1 MSVITRSGLEAS
13 PLADLHTIAGELGI
27 DGYRRLRK
35 ADLVDRIIAQ
45 QGGEEAVEAA
55 AAENGTAETAE
66 ESEAPKRRS
75 RGGRSARSRR
85 KDADEDVIA
94 TEDEV
99 VEEEIEAEEAA
110 EAVEIDVDILP
121 VGDPDVETE
130 AEADSRGSGAEAD
143 ADERPKRRS
152 RGGRGGRDRDRGGDR
167 ERGGDRDGGR
177 GRSARGG
184 DRDRDDREDDRE
196 ESPDREDRVI
206 EGTVELLPNGSG
218 FVRLTPPEPSDDD
231 VYVSAAQVRR
241 CELVS
246 GDKVGGP
253 VREPRRSERYPS
265 LIRIDT
271 INGRPADEVAEG
283 THFDDLPCTLPT
295 ERLALGSED
304 ATLKAIEWLTPIGK
318 GSRVAIVG
326 EAHAGKSEALKR
338 LAGALKTI
346 EGLEVHVVLAAVRP
360 EECAEWRA
368 GELEPVASLSLA
380 ASPDAAQQAVE
391 RAIDTAKRI
400 TARGGDVVVLIDG
413 LDGVAPHAARRALA
427 AARNVVDG
435 GSLTIVATASAPVG
449 GETTI
454 IALDRTLT
462 RTGRFP
468 ALDLVASGTL
478 RPELLVGDAGADAIA
493 QARAQALGV

>member
-1 MSVITRSGLEAS
+1 MSVITRSALEAS

-35 ADLVDRIIAQ
+35 ADLVDKIIAQ
-45 QGGEEAVEAA
+45 QGGEDAVAEAA
-55 AAENGTAETAE
+55 AANGAVED
-66 ESEAPKRRS
+66 EAPKPRARARRS
-75 RGGRSARSRR
+75 RSRR
-85 KDADEDVIA
+85 KDADEEGTTDEDAGDDVIA

-99 VEEEIEAEEAA
+99 VEEAIEEEEAEEAA
-110 EAVEIDVDILP
+110 AEEEEAVEEP
-121 VGDPDVETE
+121 V
-130 AEADSRGSGAEAD
+130 AEKPR
-143 ADERPKRRS
+143 RRS
-152 RGGRGGRDRDRGGDR
+152 RGGRGGRDRDR
-167 ERGGDRDGGR
+167 DRDDDRDSDRSERDDRR
-177 GRSARGG
+177 GGG
-184 DRDRDDREDDRE
+184 DRDRDRDE
-196 ESPDREDRVI
+196 REDRVI

-271 INGRPADEVAEG
+271 INSRPADEVAEG

-318 GSRVAIVG
+318 GSRVTIVG

-338 LAGALKTI
+338 LAGALKGV

-368 GELEPVASLSLA
+368 GEIEPVAALSLG
-380 ASPDAAQQAVE
+380 ASADAAAQAVE

-413 LDGVAPHAARRALA
+413 LDGVAPHAARRSLA

-435 GSLTIVATASAPVG
+435 GSLTIVATATAPVG

-478 RPELLVGDAGADAIA
+478 RPELLVGEAGADAIA
-493 QARAQALGV
+493 QARAQALGA

>member
-1 MSVITRSGLEAS
+1 MSVLTRSALEGS
-13 PLADLHTIAGELGI
+13 PLADLHTIASELGI
-27 DGYRRLRK
+27 DGFRRLRK
-35 ADLVDRIIAQ
+35 ADLVERIIVQ
-45 QGGEEAVEAA
+45 QGGEDALAAEAQPEAEVESENGAGAEVEA
-55 AAENGTAETAE
+55 EDK
-66 ESEAPKRRS
+66 PKRR
-75 RGGRSARSRR
+75 
-85 KDADEDVIA
+85 
-94 TEDEV
+94 T
-99 VEEEIEAEEAA
+99 
-110 EAVEIDVDILP
+110 
-121 VGDPDVETE
+121 
-130 AEADSRGSGAEAD
+130 
-143 ADERPKRRS
+143 
-152 RGGRGGRDRDRGGDR
+152 RGGRGGRTRRKADEEGTTDEDAGDDVAGVDLITTEDQVVEEVIAEEEAHAEEEADAEAEESVEAR
-167 ERGGDRDGGR
+167 PRRRARGGR
-177 GRSARGG
+177 GR
-184 DRDRDDREDDRE
+184 DRDRDRDEDRDADRETGADE
-196 ESPDREDRVI
+196 RVV

-218 FVRLTPPEPSDDD
+218 FVRLNAPEPSDDD

-246 GDKVGGP
+246 GDAVAGP

-283 THFDDLPCTLPT
+283 THFDDLPCALPT

-318 GSRVAIVG
+318 GSRVTITG

-338 LAGALKTI
+338 LAGALKGV

-360 EECAEWRA
+360 EECAEWRS
-368 GELEPVASLSLA
+368 GEIEPVAALSLA
-380 ASPDAAQQAVE
+380 ASTDAQAQAVE

-413 LDGVAPHAARRALA
+413 LDGLPPHAARRALA

-435 GSLTIVATASAPVG
+435 GSLTIVATAAAPVG

-468 ALDLVASGTL
+468 ALDLVNSGTL

-493 QARAQALGV
+493 QARAQALGA

>member
-1 MSVITRSGLEAS
+1 MSVLTRSALEAS
-13 PLADLHTIAGELGI
+13 PLADLHTIASEIGI
-27 DGYRRLRK
+27 DGFRRLRK
-35 ADLVDRIIAQ
+35 ADLVNKIIER
-45 QGGEEAVEAA
+45 QGGEEASADGEVDAPEVP
-55 AAENGTAETAE
+55 AE
-66 ESEAPKRRS
+66 ETPKRRS
-75 RGGRSARSRR
+75 RGARGARTRR
-85 KDADEDVIA
+85 KADDEDDTVEPDAADVVVTEVIA

-110 EAVEIDVDILP
+110 DA
-121 VGDPDVETE
+121 DVE
-130 AEADSRGSGAEAD
+130 DKPR
-143 ADERPKRRS
+143 RRS
-152 RGGRGGRDRDRGGDR
+152 RGGRGRDRDRDDEKPAPR
-167 ERGGDRDGGR
+167 AERGDRDR
-177 GRSARGG
+177 GDR
-184 DRDRDDREDDRE
+184 DRDRDDRRE
-196 ESPDREDRVI
+196 ERDADREDRIVA
-206 EGTVELLPNGSG
+206 GTVELLPNGSG
-218 FVRLTPPEPSDDD
+218 FVRVAPPEASDDD

-246 GDKVGGP
+246 GDQVAGP

-265 LIRIDT
+265 LVRIDT

-283 THFDDLPCTLPT
+283 THFDDLLCTLPT

-318 GSRVAIVG
+318 GSRVTIVG

-338 LAGALKTI
+338 LAGALKTL

-368 GELEPVASLSLA
+368 GELEPVAALTIG
-380 ASPDAAQQAVE
+380 ASPDAQTQAVE

-400 TARGGDVVVLIDG
+400 TARGGDVVVLIDAIDG
-413 LDGVAPHAARRALA
+413 LPPHAARRALA
-427 AARNVVDG
+427 AARNIVDG
-435 GSLTIVATASAPVG
+435 GSLTVVATAAAPIG

-468 ALDLVASGTL
+468 ALDLVNSGTL

-493 QARAQALGV
+493 QARAQSLAA

>member
-1 MSVITRSGLEAS
+1 LSVITRSALEAS
-13 PLADLHTIAGELGI
+13 PLADLHTIAGEIGL

-35 ADLVDRIIAQ
+35 ADLIDKIIEV
-45 QGGEEAVEAA
+45 QGGEDGVAEADAAAPEAA
-55 AAENGTAETAE
+55 E
-66 ESEAPKRRS
+66 EEAPKRRS
-75 RGGRSARSRR
+75 RRGGRSRR
-85 KDADEDVIA
+85 KEAVEDGATDEDAGDDVIA

-99 VEEEIEAEEAA
+99 VEEQIEEDEEEAEE
-110 EAVEIDVDILP
+110 
-121 VGDPDVETE
+121 ETKP
-130 AEADSRGSGAEAD
+130 R
-143 ADERPKRRS
+143 RRS
-152 RGGRGGRDRDRGGDR
+152 RGGRGRGGSRADREEREDRDEDRDRDRDRDR
-167 ERGGDRDGGR
+167 ERE
-177 GRSARGG
+177 
-184 DRDRDDREDDRE
+184 RE
-196 ESPDREDRVI
+196 REDRVV

-231 VYVSAAQVRR
+231 VYISAAQVRR

-246 GDKVGGP
+246 GDAVGGP

-295 ERLALGSED
+295 ERLSLGSED

-318 GSRVAIVG
+318 GSRVSIVG

-338 LAGALKTI
+338 LAGALKAI

-360 EECAEWRA
+360 EECAEWRS
-368 GELEPVASLSLA
+368 GEIEPVAALSLGA
-380 ASPDAAQQAVE
+380 TPDAAAQAVE

-400 TARGGDVVVLIDG
+400 TARGGDVVVLVDG
-413 LDGVAPHAARRALA
+413 LDALPPHAARRALA
-427 AARNVVDG
+427 TARNVVDG
-435 GSLTIVATASAPVG
+435 GSLTIVATAAAPVG

-462 RTGRFP
+462 RTGQFP
-468 ALDLVASGTL
+468 ALDLVASGTM
-478 RPELLVGDAGADAIA
+478 RPELLVGEAGADAIA
-493 QARAQALGV
+493 QARAQRS

>member
-1 MSVITRSGLEAS
+1 MSVITRSALEGS

-35 ADLVDRIIAQ
+35 ADLVDRIIVQ

-55 AAENGTAETAE
+55 AAEAPDAPEVEVEVEAAVEET
-66 ESEAPKRRS
+66 PKRRS
-75 RGGRSARSRR
+75 RGGRGGRTRR
-85 KDADEDVIA
+85 KDADEDGSTDEDAGDDVIA
-94 TEDEV
+94 TEDLV

-110 EAVEIDVDILP
+110 ELDRDS
-121 VGDPDVETE
+121 DVETE
-130 AEADSRGSGAEAD
+130 AEAEA
-143 ADERPKRRS
+143 RPRRRS
-152 RGGRGGRDRDRGGDR
+152 RGGRGGRDRDRD
-167 ERGGDRDGGR
+167 RGGDRDGDREDRNGSDR
-177 GRSARGG
+177 G
-184 DRDRDDREDDRE
+184 DRDRGDREPRDA
-196 ESPDREDRVI
+196 DREDRLI

-318 GSRVAIVG
+318 GSRVTIAG

-338 LAGALKTI
+338 LAGALKDI

-368 GELEPVASLSLA
+368 GEIEPVASLSLG
-380 ASPDAAQQAVE
+380 ASADAAGQAVE

-413 LDGVAPHAARRALA
+413 LDGLAPHAAKRSLA

-435 GSLTIVATASAPVG
+435 GSLTIVATATAPVG

-468 ALDLVASGTL
+468 ALDLVNSGTL

-493 QARAQALGV
+493 QARAQALGL

>member
-1 MSVITRSGLEAS
+1 MSVITRSALEAS
-13 PLADLHTIAGELGI
+13 PLADLHTIASELGV
-27 DGYRRLRK
+27 DGFRRLRK
-35 ADLVDRIIAQ
+35 ADLVDKIIEV
-45 QGGEEAVEAA
+45 QGGEEAVAEAEA
-55 AAENGTAETAE
+55 TDAAETEDK
-66 ESEAPKRRS
+66 PRRRS
-75 RGGRSARSRR
+75 RGGRGGRTRR
-85 KDADEDVIA
+85 KDADEDGSTDEDAGEDELVPTPEMILAEDVIS

-99 VEEEIEAEEAA
+99 VEEELEAEEAEEEL
-110 EAVEIDVDILP
+110 EA
-121 VGDPDVETE
+121 E
-130 AEADSRGSGAEAD
+130 AEADVPA
-143 ADERPKRRS
+143 RPRRRS
-152 RGGRGGRDRDRGGDR
+152 RGGRGGRDRDRERDRDRDEDRGDR
-167 ERGGDRDGGR
+167 E
-177 GRSARGG
+177 
-184 DRDRDDREDDRE
+184 DRDDREE
-196 ESPDREDRVI
+196 RVV
-206 EGTVELLPNGSG
+206 EGSLELLPNGSG

-241 CELVS
+241 CELVT
-246 GDKVGGP
+246 GDTVSGP

-283 THFDDLPCTLPT
+283 THFDDLPSALPT

-318 GSRVAIVG
+318 GSRVTIVG
-326 EAHAGKSEALKR
+326 QAHAGKSEALKR
-338 LAGALKTI
+338 LAGALNGV

-368 GELEPVASLSLA
+368 GEIEPVAALSLG
-380 ASPDAAQQAVE
+380 ASPDAAGQAVE

-413 LDGVAPHAARRALA
+413 LDGLPPHAARRALA
-427 AARNVVDG
+427 AARNIVDG
-435 GSLTIVATASAPVG
+435 GSLTIVATAAEPVG

-468 ALDLVASGTL
+468 ALDLVGSGTL

-493 QARAQALGV
+493 QARAQALG

>member
-1 MSVITRSGLEAS
+1 MSVLTRSALEAS
-13 PLADLHTIAGELGI
+13 PLADLHTIASELGI
-27 DGYRRLRK
+27 DGFRRLRK
-35 ADLVDRIIAQ
+35 ADLVDRIIVQ
-45 QGGEEAVEAA
+45 QGGEDALAVE
-55 AAENGTAETAE
+55 
-66 ESEAPKRRS
+66 EAP
-75 RGGRSARSRR
+75 
-85 KDADEDVIA
+85 
-94 TEDEV
+94 
-99 VEEEIEAEEAA
+99 
-110 EAVEIDVDILP
+110 IDV
-121 VGDPDVETE
+121 VANGDGAP
-130 AEADSRGSGAEAD
+130 AEAD
-143 ADERPKRRS
+143 ADVDADAEEKPKRRTRGGRGGRTRRKADDEALEDGTTDEGASVDLVAAEAEVVEPEIEADEAVDVEAEEKPRRRS
-152 RGGRGGRDRDRGGDR
+152 RGGRGRDRDRD
-167 ERGGDRDGGR
+167 EDRD
-177 GRSARGG
+177 G
-184 DRDRDDREDDRE
+184 DRDRGDRDRGDRDRGDRDRGDRDVE
-196 ESPDREDRVI
+196 REDRVVA
-206 EGTVELLPNGSG
+206 GTVELLPNGSG
-218 FVRLTPPEPSDDD
+218 FVRINASEPSDED

-246 GDKVGGP
+246 GDKVSGP

-271 INGRPADEVAEG
+271 INDRPADEVAEG

-318 GSRVAIVG
+318 GSRVTITG

-338 LAGALKTI
+338 LAGALKAV

-360 EECAEWRA
+360 EECAEWRS
-368 GELEPVASLSLA
+368 GEIEPVAALSIG
-380 ASPDAAQQAVE
+380 ASADAQAQAVE

-400 TARGGDVVVLIDG
+400 TARGGDVVVLVDAIDG
-413 LDGVAPHAARRALA
+413 LAPHAARRALA

-435 GSLTIVATASAPVG
+435 GSLTIIATAATPVG

-468 ALDLVASGTL
+468 ALDLVNSGTL

-493 QARAQALGV
+493 QARAQSLGA

>member
-1 MSVITRSGLEAS
+1 MSVITRSALEAS
-13 PLADLHTIAGELGI
+13 PLADLHTIASELGL

-35 ADLVDRIIAQ
+35 ADLVDRIIVQ

-55 AAENGTAETAE
+55 ASNGDGSDEAT
-66 ESEAPKRRS
+66 EAPKRRS
-75 RGGRSARSRR
+75 RGGRSSRSRR

-94 TEDEV
+94 TEDAV

-110 EAVEIDVDILP
+110 EIEVDVDIEP
-121 VGDPDVETE
+121 VGDSDVETE
-130 AEADSRGSGAEAD
+130 AEAQ
-143 ADERPKRRS
+143 ERPKRRS

-167 ERGGDRDGGR
+167 ERGGDRN
-177 GRSARGG
+177 G
-184 DRDRDDREDDRE
+184 DRDRDRDRDRDE
-196 ESPDREDRVI
+196 RDAVPARPADREDRII

-338 LAGALKTI
+338 LAGALKAI

-368 GELEPVASLSLA
+368 SDIEPVASLSLA
-380 ASPDAAQQAVE
+380 ASADAAGQAVE
-391 RAIDTAKRI
+391 RAVDTAKRI

-413 LDGVAPHAARRALA
+413 LDSVPPHAARRALA

-435 GSLTIVATASAPVG
+435 GSLTIVATATAPVG

-493 QARAQALGV
+493 QARAQALG

>member
-1 MSVITRSGLEAS
+1 MSVLTRSALEGS
-13 PLADLHTIAGELGI
+13 PLADLHTIASELGI
-27 DGYRRLRK
+27 DGFRRLRK
-35 ADLVDRIIAQ
+35 ADLVDRIIET
-45 QGGEEAVEAA
+45 QGAEGDEDA
-55 AAENGTAETAE
+55 AAEAALAPDTFEVEVEGDGDEKPRRRRGARGGRARRKAE
-66 ESEAPKRRS
+66 EDGATDEDAGADLITTEDEVVDEVLAAEAAGLDIDEETDADERPRRRS
-75 RGGRSARSRR
+75 RGGRA
-85 KDADEDVIA
+85 
-94 TEDEV
+94 
-99 VEEEIEAEEAA
+99 
-110 EAVEIDVDILP
+110 
-121 VGDPDVETE
+121 
-130 AEADSRGSGAEAD
+130 
-143 ADERPKRRS
+143 
-152 RGGRGGRDRDRGGDR
+152 RDRDADR
-167 ERGGDRDGGR
+167 EV
-177 GRSARGG
+177 
-184 DRDRDDREDDRE
+184 E
-196 ESPDREDRVI
+196 REDRVVA
-206 EGTVELLPNGSG
+206 GVVELLPNGSG
-218 FVRLTPPEPSDDD
+218 FVRVTPPEPSDDD

-246 GDKVGGP
+246 GDKVTGP

-271 INGRPADEVAEG
+271 INERPADEVAEG

-318 GSRVAIVG
+318 GSRVTICG

-338 LAGALKTI
+338 LAGALRAVD
-346 EGLEVHVVLAAVRP
+346 GLEVHVVLAAVRP

-368 GELEPVASLSLA
+368 GEIEPVAALSLG
-380 ASPDAAQQAVE
+380 ASGDAQVQAVE

-413 LDGVAPHAARRALA
+413 IDGLPAHAARRSVA

-435 GSLTIVATASAPVG
+435 GSLTIVATAGAPVG

-468 ALDLVASGTL
+468 ALDLVNSGTL

-493 QARAQALGV
+493 QARAQALGA

>member
-1 MSVITRSGLEAS
+1 MSVLTRSALEAS
-13 PLADLHTIAGELGI
+13 PLADLHTIASELGI
-27 DGYRRLRK
+27 DGFRRLRK
-35 ADLVDRIIAQ
+35 ADLVDKIITQ
-45 QGGEEAVEAA
+45 QGGEDALAAEPA
-55 AAENGTAETAE
+55 AAEVDEK
-66 ESEAPKRRS
+66 PKPRTRS
-75 RGGRSARSRR
+75 RTSRTRR
-85 KDADEDVIA
+85 KDADTEDGVTDEDAGEDVADVIA
-94 TEDEV
+94 TEDVV
-99 VEEEIEAEEAA
+99 VEEEIKAEEAA
-110 EAVEIDVDILP
+110 AAAADDVDIEVP
-121 VGDPDVETE
+121 E
-130 AEADSRGSGAEAD
+130 AET
-143 ADERPKRRS
+143 RPRRRS
-152 RGGRGGRDRDRGGDR
+152 RGGRGRDRDRD
-167 ERGGDRDGGR
+167 DD
-177 GRSARGG
+177 GG
-184 DRDRDDREDDRE
+184 DRDRDRGDRDRGDRDRGDRDRGDRNGDRDAG
-196 ESPDREDRVI
+196 DREDRIV

-218 FVRLTPPEPSDDD
+218 FVRVSPPEASDAD

-246 GDKVGGP
+246 GDQVAGP

-271 INGRPADEVAEG
+271 INNRPADEVAEG

-318 GSRVAIVG
+318 GSRVTITG
-326 EAHAGKSEALKR
+326 EAHAGKSEALKL
-338 LAGALKTI
+338 LAGALTGI

-368 GELEPVASLSLA
+368 GEIEPVAALSLG
-380 ASPDAAQQAVE
+380 ASPDAAGQAVE

-413 LDGVAPHAARRALA
+413 LDGLAPHAARRAMA
-427 AARNVVDG
+427 AARNIVDG
-435 GSLTIVATASAPVG
+435 GSLTIVASAPAAVG

-468 ALDLVASGTL
+468 ALDLVNSGTL

-493 QARAQALGV
+493 QARAQSLGA

>member
-1 MSVITRSGLEAS
+1 MSVITRSALEAS
-13 PLADLHTIAGELGI
+13 PLADLHAIASELGI
-27 DGYRRLRK
+27 DGFRRLRK
-35 ADLVDRIIAQ
+35 ADLVDKIIAQ
-45 QGGEEAVEAA
+45 QGGEDAVAEAA
-55 AAENGTAETAE
+55 ASDDAAVE
-66 ESEAPKRRS
+66 EKPKRRS
-75 RGGRSARSRR
+75 RSGRGTRTRR
-85 KDADEDVIA
+85 KDADEDGSTDEDAGDDAVATDDDVVA
-94 TEDEV
+94 TEDAV
-99 VEEEIEAEEAA
+99 VEEAIEEEEAA
-110 EAVEIDVDILP
+110 EAEVEEEIA
-121 VGDPDVETE
+121 
-130 AEADSRGSGAEAD
+130 AEKPR
-143 ADERPKRRS
+143 RRS
-152 RGGRGGRDRDRGGDR
+152 RGGRGRSRDRDRDEDRDDDRDRDRNGDR
-167 ERGGDRDGGR
+167 N
-177 GRSARGG
+177 G
-184 DRDRDDREDDRE
+184 DRDRDE
-196 ESPDREDRVI
+196 DREDRVI

-218 FVRLTPPEPSDDD
+218 FVRLTPPDPSDDD

-241 CELVS
+241 CELVN

-271 INGRPADEVAEG
+271 INARPADEVAEG
-283 THFDDLPCTLPT
+283 THFDDLPCALPT

-318 GSRVAIVG
+318 GSRVTIVG

-338 LAGALKTI
+338 LAGALKGV

-360 EECAEWRA
+360 EECAEWRS
-368 GELEPVASLSLA
+368 GEIEPVAALSLG
-380 ASPDAAQQAVE
+380 ASPDAAGQAVE

-400 TARGGDVVVLIDG
+400 TARGGDVVVLVDG
-413 LDGVAPHAARRALA
+413 LDGLAPHAARRALA
-427 AARNVVDG
+427 AARNIVDG

-493 QARAQALGV
+493 QARGQALGA

>member
-1 MSVITRSGLEAS
+1 MSVITRSALEAS
-13 PLADLHTIAGELGI
+13 PLADLHTIASELGI

-35 ADLVDRIIAQ
+35 ADLVDRIIVQ
-45 QGGEEAVEAA
+45 QGGEEAVAA
-55 AAENGTAETAE
+55 AASDGDGSDEVT
-66 ESEAPKRRS
+66 EAPKRRS
-75 RGGRSARSRR
+75 RGARSSRSRR

-110 EAVEIDVDILP
+110 EIEVDVDIEP
-121 VGDPDVETE
+121 VGDSDVETE
-130 AEADSRGSGAEAD
+130 AEAQ
-143 ADERPKRRS
+143 ERPKRRS

-167 ERGGDRDGGR
+167 DRGSDRERGGDRN
-177 GRSARGG
+177 G
-184 DRDRDDREDDRE
+184 DRDRDRDERDAA
-196 ESPDREDRVI
+196 PADREDRII

-338 LAGALKTI
+338 LAGALKSV

-368 GELEPVASLSLA
+368 GEIEPVASLSLA
-380 ASPDAAQQAVE
+380 ASPDAAGQAVE
-391 RAIDTAKRI
+391 RAVDTAKRI

-413 LDGVAPHAARRALA
+413 LDSVAPHAARRALA

-435 GSLTIVATASAPVG
+435 GSLTIVATATAPVG

-493 QARAQALGV
+493 QARAQALGA

>member
-1 MSVITRSGLEAS
+1 MSVITRSALEAS
-13 PLADLHTIAGELGI
+13 PLADLHAIASELGV
-27 DGYRRLRK
+27 DGFRRLRK
-35 ADLVDRIIAQ
+35 ADLVDKIIEV
-45 QGGEEAVEAA
+45 QGGGDEPEPEAPEAD
-55 AAENGTAETAE
+55 AAEAE
-66 ESEAPKRRS
+66 EKPKRRS
-75 RGGRSARSRR
+75 RGGRGGRSRR

-99 VEEEIEAEEAA
+99 VEEELEEEAA
-110 EAVEIDVDILP
+110 EAEGEEP
-121 VGDPDVETE
+121 EEAEEAEEE
-130 AEADSRGSGAEAD
+130 AEAA
-143 ADERPKRRS
+143 ERPRRR
-152 RGGRGGRDRDRGGDR
+152 RGGRGGRDRDR
-167 ERGGDRDGGR
+167 DRD
-177 GRSARGG
+177 
-184 DRDRDDREDDRE
+184 EDRE
-196 ESPDREDRVI
+196 EREDRVV

-246 GDKVGGP
+246 GDKVAGP

-283 THFDDLPCTLPT
+283 THFDDLPCALPT

-318 GSRVAIVG
+318 GSRVSIVG

-338 LAGALKTI
+338 LAAALKGV

-368 GELEPVASLSLA
+368 GDLEPVAALSVG
-380 ASPDAAQQAVE
+380 ASADAAAQAVE

-400 TARGGDVVVLIDG
+400 TARGGDVVVLVDAIDG
-413 LDGVAPHAARRALA
+413 LAPHVARRALA

-435 GSLTIVATASAPVG
+435 GSLTIIATANAPVG

-493 QARAQALGV
+493 QARAQALGA

>member
-1 MSVITRSGLEAS
+1 MSVLTRSALEGS
-13 PLADLHTIAGELGI
+13 PLADLHTIASEIGI
-27 DGYRRLRK
+27 DGFRRLRK
-35 ADLVDRIIAQ
+35 ADLVNKIIEQ
-45 QGGEEAVEAA
+45 QGGEDA
-55 AAENGTAETAE
+55 AAEADAPEAE
-66 ESEAPKRRS
+66 ETPKRRS
-75 RGGRSARSRR
+75 RGGRATRSRR
-85 KDADEDVIA
+85 KDEDGDGEVAVQEAVA

-110 EAVEIDVDILP
+110 EV
-121 VGDPDVETE
+121 
-130 AEADSRGSGAEAD
+130 EADEPEAD
-143 ADERPKRRS
+143 EKPRRRS
-152 RGGRGGRDRDRGGDR
+152 RGGRGRERGDRDRERGERDDEREVARGDR
-167 ERGGDRDGGR
+167 ERGERGDR
-177 GRSARGG
+177 G
-184 DRDRDDREDDRE
+184 DREAE
-196 ESPDREDRVI
+196 REDRIVA
-206 EGTVELLPNGSG
+206 GTVELLPNGSG
-218 FVRLTPPEPSDDD
+218 FVRVTPPEPSDDD

-246 GDKVGGP
+246 GDKVAGP

-271 INGRPADEVAEG
+271 INDRPADEVAEG

-295 ERLALGSED
+295 ERLALGSDD

-318 GSRVAIVG
+318 GSRVTIVG

-338 LAGALKTI
+338 LAGALNGVD
-346 EGLEVHVVLAAVRP
+346 GLDVHVVLAAVRP

-368 GELEPVASLSLA
+368 GELEPVAALSIGA
-380 ASPDAAQQAVE
+380 TADAQTQAVE

-400 TARGGDVVVLIDG
+400 TARGGDVVVLIDAIDG
-413 LDGVAPHAARRALA
+413 LAPPAARRALA

-435 GSLTIVATASAPVG
+435 GSLTVIATAAVPVG

-468 ALDLVASGTL
+468 ALDLVNSGTL
-478 RPELLVGDAGADAIA
+478 RPELLVGEAGADAIA
-493 QARAQALGV
+493 QARAQSLGA

>member
-1 MSVITRSGLEAS
+1 MSVLTRSALEAS
-13 PLADLHTIAGELGI
+13 PLADLHTIASEIGI
-27 DGYRRLRK
+27 DGFRRLRK
-35 ADLVDRIIAQ
+35 ADLVNKIIEQ
-45 QGGEEAVEAA
+45 QGGEDAVAEPDAEVEADAPEAA
-55 AAENGTAETAE
+55 AADAE
-66 ESEAPKRRS
+66 ETPKRRS
-75 RGGRSARSRR
+75 RGGRSTRSRR
-85 KDADEDVIA
+85 KAADEDEAPADDDAPADVIA

-99 VEEEIEAEEAA
+99 VEEEIEAEEEAAA
-110 EAVEIDVDILP
+110 EESV
-121 VGDPDVETE
+121 
-130 AEADSRGSGAEAD
+130 EADVEAD
-143 ADERPKRRS
+143 AYGEVDEKPRRRS
-152 RGGRGGRDRDRGGDR
+152 RGGRGRDRDRDRDRDDDAPRGDRDRGGDR
-167 ERGGDRDGGR
+167 DAP
-177 GRSARGG
+177 S
-184 DRDRDDREDDRE
+184 
-196 ESPDREDRVI
+196 EDRVVT
-206 EGTVELLPNGSG
+206 GTVELLANGSG
-218 FVRLTPPEPSDDD
+218 FVRVTPPEPSDDD

-246 GDKVGGP
+246 GDEVGGP

-338 LAGALKTI
+338 LAGALKGV

-360 EECAEWRA
+360 EECAEWRS
-368 GELEPVASLSLA
+368 GEIEPVAALSLG
-380 ASPDAAQQAVE
+380 ASTDAAGQAVE

-413 LDGVAPHAARRALA
+413 LDGLAPHAARRALA
-427 AARNVVDG
+427 AARNIVDG
-435 GSLTIVATASAPVG
+435 GSLTVVATAAAPVG

-462 RTGRFP
+462 RTARFP
-468 ALDLVASGTL
+468 ALDLVNSGTL

-493 QARAQALGV
+493 QARAQALGA

>member
-1 MSVITRSGLEAS
+1 MSVITRSALEAS
-13 PLADLHTIAGELGI
+13 PLADLHAIASELGI
-27 DGYRRLRK
+27 DGFRRLRK
-35 ADLVDRIIAQ
+35 ADLVNKIIEQ
-45 QGGEEAVEAA
+45 QGGEEAVAAA
-55 AAENGTAETAE
+55 AAEAGEDTAE
-66 ESEAPKRRS
+66 EKPKRTRS
-75 RGGRSARSRR
+75 RGGRGSRSRKR
-85 KDADEDVIA
+85 DDEEEGTTDEGAGDADEDVVA
-94 TEDEV
+94 TEDVV
-99 VEEEIEAEEAA
+99 VEEAIEEEAA
-110 EAVEIDVDILP
+110 EAEA
-121 VGDPDVETE
+121 ETE
-130 AEADSRGSGAEAD
+130 AEEV
-143 ADERPKRRS
+143 RPRRRS
-152 RGGRGGRDRDRGGDR
+152 RGGRGRGRDRDRDR
-167 ERGGDRDGGR
+167 DEDEPSADEAPEPRGGR
-177 GRSARGG
+177 
-184 DRDRDDREDDRE
+184 DRDRDRDRDRGDDR
-196 ESPDREDRVI
+196 DRDADARVI

-246 GDKVGGP
+246 GDAVGGP

-283 THFDDLPCTLPT
+283 THFDDLPCALPS
-295 ERLALGSED
+295 ERLALGSDD
-304 ATLKAIEWLTPIGK
+304 ATLKAVEWLTPIGK
-318 GSRVAIVG
+318 GSRVTITGA
-326 EAHAGKSEALKR
+326 AHAGKSEALKR
-338 LAGALKTI
+338 LAGAVKGI

-368 GELEPVASLSLA
+368 GEIEPVAALSLG
-380 ASPDAAQQAVE
+380 ASADASGQAVE

-413 LDGVAPHAARRALA
+413 LDALAPHAARRALA

-435 GSLTIVATASAPVG
+435 GSLTIVATATEPVG

-462 RTGRFP
+462 QTRRFP
-468 ALDLVASGTL
+468 AIDLVASGTI

-493 QARAQALGV
+493 QARAQALGA